1 MATHLRQ
8 LQHRVTMFLFSHTGN
23 LYFYDNCNAFSNN
36 VILVNSFLATYTST
50 PIATFD
56 ILRSSTLICL
66 ATYMSTPIATYT
78 PELWAQVNKL
88 ATYTS
93 TPIAT
98 IKKRIS
104 SSILFLATY
113 TSTPIATLIL
123 KMHWMSQTWQPIRLR
138 QLQPDATISPISVFS
153 GNLYVYANCN

>member
-98 IKKRIS
+98 NNCFGISTAIDLATYTSTPIATIKKRIS

-113 TSTPIATLIL
+113 TSTPIATRWAI
-123 KMHWMSQTWQPIRLR
+123 
-138 QLQPDATISPISVFS
+138 
-153 GNLYVYANCN
+153 